1 MGDEESHTSA
11 ERLERDDPA
20 LVARTAAELRAAAEG
35 DHRGGAPRGRAYVRR
50 IQELTVERPDLGIAV
65 ARALGLE
72 HIVEELLDGV
82 SVDGVPGIGPD
93 GMALPAT
100 RQHRTRRRG
109 AVILG
114 ISAAVLLVEAVTAD
128 SVPSVVLYLWTA
140 VGLVLFG
147 IGGVF
152 VLVRD

>member
-1 MGDEESHTSA
+1 
-11 ERLERDDPA
+11 
-20 LVARTAAELRAAAEG
+20 
-35 DHRGGAPRGRAYVRR
+35 
-50 IQELTVERPDLGIAV
+50 
-65 ARALGLE
+65 
-72 HIVEELLDGV
+72 
-82 SVDGVPGIGPD
+82 
-93 GMALPAT
+93 MA
-100 RQHRTRRRG
+100 